1 MRTTSPAAAMRTVA
15 AFAMREAVRRRIFA
29 VVLALTVAFLV
40 LYAVGC
46 WQAFGLADDVG
57 TPVPGVDPT
66 AAVGATIFG
75 LAMFATL
82 FLGCVLA
89 VFLTLG
95 VVRGD
100 AERGLLQPL
109 LVRPLT
115 RAQLLLARAG
125 AAAAVAAAYVV
136 AVYCAATLL
145 TGAIGGWWP
154 DRLVTPALA
163 LALAVVILAA
173 LSVAGSAFLSGT
185 VNGIAVFMLF
195 GAGLVLGLLGQI
207 AGLTMSATLDDI
219 ARIGGYV
226 LPFEALYR
234 LALSDI
240 TAETFGVT
248 RLVVNLGLLGGAQD
262 AGIGLWLWA
271 VAYLGLVTAGAAWAF
286 GRRDL

>member
-1 MRTTSPAAAMRTVA
+1 MRTVA
-15 AFAMREAVRRRIFA
+15 TFAMREALRRRIFA
-29 VVLALTVAFLV
+29 VVLALTVAFLG
-40 LYAVGC
+40 LYSVGC
-46 WQAFGLADDVG
+46 WQAFGLADEVG

-75 LAMFATL
+75 LAMFTTL

-136 AVYCAATLL
+136 AVYLAATLI

-173 LSVAGSAFLSGT
+173 LSVGGSAFLSGT

-271 VAYLGLVTAGAAWAF
+271 LAYLGLVTAGAAWAF
-286 GRRDL
+286 ARRDL

>member
-1 MRTTSPAAAMRTVA
+1 MTTTGSAAAMRTVA
-15 AFAMREAVRRRIFA
+15 TFAMREAVRRRIFA
-29 VVLALTVAFLV
+29 VVLALTVAFLA

-75 LAMFATL
+75 LAMFGTL

-115 RAQLLLARAG
+115 RVQLLLARAG

-136 AVYCAATLL
+136 AVYCAATLI

-154 DRLVTPALA
+154 DRVVTPALA

-173 LSVAGSAFLSGT
+173 LSVGGSAFLSGT

-207 AGLTMSATLDDI
+207 ASWTMSATLDDI

-271 VAYLGLVTAGAAWAF
+271 VAYLGLVIAGAAWAF

>member
-1 MRTTSPAAAMRTVA
+1 MRTVA
-15 AFAMREAVRRRIFA
+15 TFAMREALRRRIFA
-29 VVLALTVAFLV
+29 VVLALTVAFLG
-40 LYAVGC
+40 LYSVGC
-46 WQAFGLADDVG
+46 WQAFGLADEVG

-75 LAMFATL
+75 LAMFTTL

-125 AAAAVAAAYVV
+125 AAAAVAAAYAV
-136 AVYCAATLL
+136 AVYLAATLI

-173 LSVAGSAFLSGT
+173 LSVGGSAFLSGT

-271 VAYLGLVTAGAAWAF
+271 LAYLGLVTAGAAWAF
-286 GRRDL
+286 ARRDL